1 MGGINVERQGAETEA
16 TTEADMFDVA
26 LEEAVKDRRG
36 NTRGSVN
43 HKRQKKDQKYGFGG
57 RKRFAKSTDAKSSGD
72 LSSFSNK
79 KNKAQF
85 AGIKKRKPAMRPGK
99 SKRVGGG
106 GGGRRR

>member
-1 MGGINVERQGAETEA
+1 MEAEA
-16 TTEADMFDVA
+16 TTEAEMFDVA
-26 LEEAVKDRRG
+26 LEEAVKGHRG
-36 NTRGSVN
+36 TAGGGIN

-72 LSSFSNK
+72 LSGFSHK

-99 SKRVGGG
+99 SKRASGGG